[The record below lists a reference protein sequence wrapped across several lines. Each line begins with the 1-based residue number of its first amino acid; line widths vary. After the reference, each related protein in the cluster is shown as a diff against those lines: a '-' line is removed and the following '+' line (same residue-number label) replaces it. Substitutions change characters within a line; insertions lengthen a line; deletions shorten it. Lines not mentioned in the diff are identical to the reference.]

1 MAKKRLM
8 FVDDEPEIL
17 EILQDIFERS
27 SFEIMTAGTG
37 GKAIRLVQDSLVD
50 LILCDL
56 KLPDISGIEVL
67 KKAKEKQPGVKAVLT
82 TGYYDP
88 LNSQKDEH
96 AQVIDKF
103 IPKPWDILN
112 LKQEIQNLLGE
123 VPLNK

>member
-1 MAKKRLM
+1 M

-37 GKAIRLVQDSLVD
+37 GKAIKLVQESFID

-56 KLPDISGIEVL
+56 KLPDISGLEVL

-88 LNSQKDEH
+88 LNSQKEDH
-96 AQVIDKF
+96 TRFIDKF
-103 IPKPWDILN
+103 IPKPWDIMN
-112 LKQEIQNLLGE
+112 LKREIQSLLGTAS
-123 VPLNK
+123 VNR

>member
-1 MAKKRLM
+1 MRKKRLM

-27 SFEIMTAGTG
+27 SFDILTAGTG
-37 GKAIRLVQDSLVD
+37 GKAIELVRESWVD

-67 KKAKEKQPGVKAVLT
+67 QQAKEKQPGVKAILT
-82 TGYYDP
+82 TGFYDP
-88 LNSQKDEH
+88 LNSEKNKQEK
-96 AQVIDKF
+96 IFDKF

-112 LKQEIQNLLGE
+112 LKKEIQNLLGD
-123 VPLNK
+123 VS